1 MYHMYHIGTSLA
13 KHRELLIVW
22 RMDAWGQC
30 PCACGQRVHCHG
42 SCWKPSTR
50 LSGYV
55 RMGNVFQ
62 ILGDFLL
69 ILYGFLLDSCWILPS
84 TNHGLFL
91 TSKIIKKSE
100 ALRRGRLVMRGLPL
114 SRCRCSMV
122 QQPIESNWA
131 KCSCSRLY
139 SRLRSGL
146 RSSCSSFPR
155 PSPSLANVAI
165 SLRSPSWDPQHVTS
179 PSLLS
184 TRASRSRSSRQGLA
198 AARLQ
203 HMCCQCCHQLGF
215 NRNNQKQQMGL
226 FENSVPLHPMV
237 NDHYPYIPY

>member
-1 MYHMYHIGTSLA
+1 M
-13 KHRELLIVW
+13 
-22 RMDAWGQC
+22 
-30 PCACGQRVHCHG
+30 
-42 SCWKPSTR
+42 
-50 LSGYV
+50 
-55 RMGNVFQ
+55 
-62 ILGDFLL
+62 
-69 ILYGFLLDSCWILPS
+69 DSCWILVGFCPLQIMVCS
-84 TNHGLFL
+84 SPPRSLEKRSL
-91 TSKIIKKSE
+91 
-100 ALRRGRLVMRGLPL
+100 LRSRGRLAMRGLPL

-122 QQPIESNWA
+122 QQPIESNCA

-146 RSSCSSFPR
+146 RSRMQFSR

-184 TRASRSRSSRQGLA
+184 TRASRSRTSLSSRQGLA

-215 NRNNQKQQMGL
+215 NRNNQKQT
-226 FENSVPLHPMV
+226 ETTNAEAC
-237 NDHYPYIPY
+237 